1 MTKNELLDKL
11 AEKYDDWWN
20 MAKSFKV
27 SDDEASELVQEMFI
41 RIYDYVKDPKKI
53 LYNEN
58 EINTFYVYITLR
70 NLYYS
75 NLKGDK
81 LTFVEEVKDYMVNEY
96 ELPKYLEASKKEHLE
111 KVFNNVDSVIDTWY
125 WYDRKMFELYYR
137 TDMSMRDIS
146 SETKITLS
154 SIFNTLSNAKKEI
167 RKKLEEAYEEYKR
180 TKE

>member
-1 MTKNELLDKL
+1 MTKNELLHKL

-27 SDDEASELVQEMFI
+27 SDDEASDLVQDMFI
-41 RIYDYVKDPKKI
+41 RIYDYVKDPDKI
-53 LYNEN
+53 MYNKN
-58 EINTFYVYITLR
+58 EINTFYIYITLR

-75 NLKGDK
+75 NLKNDR
-81 LTFVEEVKDYMVNEY
+81 LTLVEEVKDFMLKEF
-96 ELPKYLEASKKEHLE
+96 EIPKYLEATKKEHLE
-111 KVFNNVDSVIDTWY
+111 KVFNNVDSVMETWY

>member
-1 MTKNELLDKL
+1 MTKSELLDKL

-41 RIYDYVKDPKKI
+41 RIYDYVKEPKKI

-167 RKKLEEAYEEYKR
+167 RQRLSEAYEEYKR

>member
-27 SDDEASELVQEMFI
+27 SDDKASELVQEMFI
-41 RIYDYVKDPKKI
+41 RIYDYVKEPKKI

-96 ELPKYLEASKKEHLE
+96 ELPKYFETSKKEHLE
-111 KVFNNVDSVIDTWY
+111 KVFNNVDSVVDTWY

-167 RKKLEEAYEEYKR
+167 RQRLSEAYEEYKR

>member
-1 MTKNELLDKL
+1 MTKSELLDKL

-41 RIYDYVKDPKKI
+41 RIYDYVKEPKKI
-53 LYNEN
+53 LYNKN

-96 ELPKYLEASKKEHLE
+96 ELPNYLEASKKEHLE

-146 SETKITLS
+146 SETNITLS
-154 SIFNTLSNAKKEI
+154 SIFNTLSNAKAQIK
-167 RKKLEEAYEEYKR
+167 KKLEEDYEEYKR

>member
-41 RIYDYVKDPKKI
+41 RIYDYVKEPKKI

-96 ELPKYLEASKKEHLE
+96 ELPKYLEASKR
-111 KVFNNVDSVIDTWY
+111 TP
-125 WYDRKMFELYYR
+125 RK
-137 TDMSMRDIS
+137 
-146 SETKITLS
+146 
-154 SIFNTLSNAKKEI
+154 SI
-167 RKKLEEAYEEYKR
+167 
-180 TKE
+180 